1 MINQILEWNYE
12 QSDSIVWPADTYD
25 TLPDYD
31 GEGPMPQIQFP
42 LPPDWRSPFVGKS
55 VPEAVAF
62 MRNAPKPPKPLNTRY
77 CAILT
82 QASLDENRLFI
93 CKSLEGIVRE
103 EYEYAT
109 SSEEDTDCEVDLVTD
124 SDIGEYHDPCIARVQ
139 EAEKEMINER
149 IRKARA
155 KRLERK
161 ARKESEAVSRGG
173 AVGDE
178 IDLERKKKKRRNKEI
193 GERTLG
199 LSGITVKEAAKCNL
213 KDDYENVQLIGTSL
227 GMISMFIDGVEHERW
242 EEHFYYWREDQHL
255 MS

>member
-12 QSDSIVWPADTYD
+12 QSDSIVWPADIYD

-31 GEGPMPQIQFP
+31 GERSMPQIQFP

-93 CKSLEGIVRE
+93 CKSLEGVAQE
-103 EYEYAT
+103 EYEYVT
-109 SSEEDTDCEVDLVTD
+109 SSEEDTDCEDDLDTD
-124 SDIGEYHDPCIARVQ
+124 SDIGECHTPWLARVRK
-139 EAEKEMINER
+139 AEKKMINRRKRER
-149 IRKARA
+149 RVRC
-155 KRLERK
+155 LERK
-161 ARKESEAVSRGG
+161 AREESEAASRGG

-178 IDLERKKKKRRNKEI
+178 IDLERKEKKRKNKEI
-193 GERTLG
+193 GERTWG
-199 LSGITVKEAAKCNL
+199 LSGITVKEAAKRNH

-242 EEHFYYWREDQHL
+242 EEYLYYWREDQYL
-255 MS
+255 IS